1 MTQIH
6 IGIDK
11 IVRFFIQ
18 GVHSIF
24 LAKFRIISWTF
35 NTKYMKK
42 NFLAAPFHGWGDGV
56 QLSQGYRA
64 TARRRFN
71 FYH

>member
-11 IVRFFIQ
+11 ILRFFIQ

-42 NFLAAPFHGWGDGV
+42 KLFGCPFSWMGDGV

-64 TARRRFN
+64 TARRQFN